1 MAKMELNFIGKDS
14 VPFHNEYDIPDD
26 VAAVLKGIIGDR
38 DPDEEIFQAGSGDVN
53 AFLKGCFDFMTPKLF
68 RTAWGTKL
76 LMEELQ
82 AHPCNSKMTD
92 AQKKAVYNN
101 AALEVSKKLNHQR
114 NVAKNYKEQIEKA
127 DTRISEAK
135 QKSIELKAK
144 IMEQLKKLESEMKT
158 AKKCLTGERLELKLK
173 QIKEKKDKLK
183 LRLEKSDARIEK
195 LELDKDFRKNTKNIA
210 IGTAKASYSDP
221 RAAYSWCADN
231 GVDIGFIYSK
241 GLQTKYTWA
250 EGTDPDYW
258 KKFPN
263 V

>member
-1 MAKMELNFIGKDS
+1 MAKMELNFVGKDS

-26 VAAVLKGIIGDR
+26 VAAVLKGIIGNR
-38 DPDEEIFQAGSGDVN
+38 GPDEEIFQASSGDVN

-135 QKSIELKAK
+135 QKSVELKAK

-210 IGTAKASYSDP
+210 IGTAKASYSSP
-221 RAAYSWCADN
+221 VVCASWCADN
-231 GVDIGFIYSK
+231 NVDPRLVLSP
-241 GLQTKYTWA
+241 GLLKKYTWA
-250 EGTDPDYW
+250 FENPNPNFW
-258 KKFPN
+258 KTKC
-263 V
+263 

>member
-14 VPFHNEYDIPDD
+14 VPFYNEYDIPDD
-26 VAAVLKGIIGDR
+26 VATVLKEIIGNR
-38 DPDEEIFQAGSGDVN
+38 DQNEEIFKAGSGNVN

-82 AHPCNSKMTD
+82 KNPCNSKMTD

-114 NVAKNYKEQIEKA
+114 NIAKNYKEQIEKA
-127 DTRISEAK
+127 DTRISDAK
-135 QKSIELKAK
+135 QKDKELKEK
-144 IMEQLKKLESEMKT
+144 IKEQLLKLKKEIET
-158 AKKCLTGERLELKLK
+158 AKKCLTGERLTQKLE
-173 QIKEKKDKLK
+173 QLKEKKIKLQQ
-183 LRLEKSDARIEK
+183 RLEKSTSRIEK

-210 IGTAKASYSDP
+210 IGTAKSAYSDP

-250 EGTDPDYW
+250 EGTDPSYW